1 MVSVIFLLGTLI
13 LPNFVACSRLLL
25 LKVKFIVFKV
35 FNILFNQD
43 LFALLHDTSV
53 LVCRL
58 DVVLVTVN
66 VPNSLFLTLLKDKV

>member
-66 VPNSLFLTLLKDKV
+66 VPYSLFLTLLKDKV